1 MRLELNPVEMSR
13 LKSAD
18 RILRQTCHSLL
29 SRAKSLSRSADAD
42 ALLDDRSLEDFDETI
57 HFERVNNIR

>member
-13 LKSAD
+13 LEGAD
-18 RILRQTCHSLL
+18 QVLRQTCHSLL

-42 ALLDDRSLEDFDETI
+42 VLLDDRSLEDFDETI